1 MGHSH
6 SHNHSHHHDLNSR
19 NLLISIFLNIAIT
32 VAQVIGG
39 IVSGSLAL
47 LSDALHNFSDVI
59 SLIISWIANKLVKKK
74 ASLKRTFGYKRA
86 EILAAF
92 INAATL
98 IVVAV
103 LLIFE
108 AIERFRNPQE
118 IESNLVIWLSIIA
131 ILGNGFSVL
140 LLKKNADNNMNLKS
154 AYLHLLT
161 DMLAS
166 VAVLIGGLL
175 MKYYEIWWID
185 SVLTLAIA
193 VYLVVMGWDLLK
205 NSFKVLMLFTPDSTS
220 VKSIVEDIQTIDAVK
235 NVHHVHIW
243 QLNEEEIPNT
253 IIADNTGG
261 ILMQRGEVD
270 MCIVGTDRTLSNGD
284 VCNKIGTYLKALAA
298 HDNNIP
304 FYVTLPSSTIDWDI
318 KNAQDIPIEERN
330 SEELSHVEGI
340 DENNEIKKVLIYPK
354 KSKAMNLAFDIT
366 PAKYVTGLIT
376 EKGTCE
382 ASPEGLKKLFK

>member
-185 SVLTLAIA
+185 SVLTLAIV

-243 QLNEEEIPNT
+243 QLNEEEIHLEAH
-253 IIADNTGG
+253 IDFKKDIRLSQFDV
-261 ILMQRGEVD
+261 ILN
-270 MCIVGTDRTLSNGD
+270 S
-284 VCNKIGTYLKALAA
+284 
-298 HDNNIP
+298 
-304 FYVTLPSSTIDWDI
+304 
-318 KNAQDIPIEERN
+318 IEE
-330 SEELSHVEGI
+330 
-340 DENNEIKKVLIYPK
+340 LIYHK
-354 KSKAMNLAFDIT
+354 YDINHINIQ
-366 PAKYVTGLIT
+366 PEYGKCDAKDVIVQD
-376 EKGTCE
+376 
-382 ASPEGLKKLFK
+382 